1 MGTIASSYR
10 DTMLDALPA
19 TQYLALFVGD
29 PAGAGTEC
37 SGTGYARIAVTMAA
51 ASGGS
56 RANSSGPHVFTVGAG
71 GWQAGVNY
79 GALYSASSGGS
90 LISSDALDATR
101 DMSVVGATMTFGVGD
116 VVESNA

>member
-1 MGTIASSYR
+1 MPIEETYR
-10 DTMLDALPA
+10 NNMLDALPA

-37 SGTGYARIAVTMAA
+37 SGTGYARIAVTMGS
-51 ASGGS
+51 ASAGV
-56 RANSSGPHVFTVGAG
+56 RQNSSGPHVFTVGAG

-79 GALYSASSGGS
+79 GALFSASSGGA
-90 LISSDALDATR
+90 LISSDPLDATR

-116 VVESNA
+116 VDEVCT

>member
-1 MGTIASSYR
+1 MGTITEAYR
-10 DTMLDALPA
+10 NVALDALPA

-29 PAGAGTEC
+29 PEGAGVEC

-51 ASGGS
+51 ASAGS

-71 GWQAGVNY
+71 GWQAGVTH
-79 GALYSASSGGS
+79 GALYTALTLGS
-90 LISSDALDATR
+90 RISSDPLDATR

-116 VVESNA
+116 VVESIS